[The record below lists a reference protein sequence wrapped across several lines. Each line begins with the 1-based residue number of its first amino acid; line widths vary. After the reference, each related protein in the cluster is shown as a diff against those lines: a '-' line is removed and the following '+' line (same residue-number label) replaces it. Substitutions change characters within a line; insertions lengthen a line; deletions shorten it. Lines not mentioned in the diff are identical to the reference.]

1 MLASPSAVS
10 VASRCARA
18 MREVV
23 EREGATSGGERLVMA
38 QRTRFDR
45 VAAALAACALVAAF
59 CSLADAK
66 HRSAPHVVLLVLDDT
81 GWNHVPWHSGD
92 AGNAPHLATLV
103 GEGAANP
110 RPPPPK

>member
-1 MLASPSAVS
+1 
-10 VASRCARA
+10 
-18 MREVV
+18 
-23 EREGATSGGERLVMA
+23 MA

-92 AGNAPHLATLV
+92 AKDQSACYNDEKGPSTCTKK
-103 GEGAANP
+103 GQDESSKKTQT
-110 RPPPPK
+110 R